1 MTSARGSTNISGMF
15 GSVGLPEILMILV
28 IALLIFGPRKLPEVG
43 RTIGRGLGE
52 FRRAS
57 ADFKRTVNVEL
68 ALEEDEARPATTR
81 RPLPPAREEPPAP
94 SASAPTP
101 ATVEAGATDDGES
114 SPAPAGA
121 VARGVRAGSPAAT
134 SEVAEGA
141 DAPDAAPA
149 ADAAKPAEG
158 VEPAPSEQS

>member
-1 MTSARGSTNISGMF
+1 MF

-68 ALEEDEARPATTR
+68 ALEEDEARPPTTR
-81 RPLPPAREEPPAP
+81 RPLPPAREEH
-94 SASAPTP
+94 PTP
-101 ATVEAGATDDGES
+101 AAPPAQAATPAT
-114 SPAPAGA
+114 SPGPAGA
-121 VARGVRAGSPAAT
+121 VARGAVDPPPN
-134 SEVAEGA
+134 
-141 DAPDAAPA
+141 APDADP
-149 ADAAKPAEG
+149 DSP
-158 VEPAPSEQS
+158 EQP